1 MYRRFIGGIPPK
13 VHFYFRDYLSQ
24 FHLHYEFTFDIL
36 GLVVTT
42 RSDGGGGGLVDI
54 AGRLSGLVGFAII
67 SFWLDALALAEMV
80 GWP

>member
-1 MYRRFIGGIPPK
+1 M
-13 VHFYFRDYLSQ
+13 SQ